1 MREHQKQKTSCPISK
16 ERFKVS
22 FFSPAKVQ
30 PKIKVS
36 KPSDPLEK
44 EADGISE
51 QIVNG
56 SDFNQ
61 SISTKN
67 NPSNIQTKQK
77 GITNSSTQGIPN
89 SVSNSLR
96 NSGNPLEP
104 EVKESMESAF
114 DQDFSKVRIHSDDA
128 AHRSADSINARAYT
142 FQNDIVFGEN
152 QYNPDSFEGRKLL
165 AHELVHTVQQ
175 SQGNGSDEIQRSIK
189 TFIEGGI
196 RGHASPRWENTGRST
211 SEELN
216 LTLSRDRANNVEYL
230 FQEMFRRY
238 MGGNGDIEF
247 AIESSVSG
255 ERDEGVVSLPAEGV
269 GDRETLIEGGGDI
282 EANDAAMRRVDID
295 IVVTRQES
303 GMAPSMESRVIPEE
317 CEPHATNQWAIKL
330 TLSGGAGHA
339 GLGGA
344 FAIGQLKNR
353 RTGQIAEGSFVGGG
367 IGVGLQ
373 TPGVDPGWGDWTD
386 FVTED
391 ICTFDDFDNTLARLT
406 TAGAGIY
413 VGYGMA
419 WISFPMRGAN
429 SIYVGG
435 FNAGALGADAGSNVG
450 NWNIHGTPPGPR
462 CIPEHEVER
471 EVFTPFQ
478 FDTQDGI
485 RHTVYFDTGSSEIND
500 EQFRMLDEFVQHIT
514 ARYSED

>member
-1 MREHQKQKTSCPISK
+1 MSK
-16 ERFKVS
+16 EES
-22 FFSPAKVQ
+22 
-30 PKIKVS
+30 
-36 KPSDPLEK
+36 
-44 EADGISE
+44 EAMPVPDG
-51 QIVNG
+51 
-56 SDFNQ
+56 
-61 SISTKN
+61 K
-67 NPSNIQTKQK
+67 
-77 GITNSSTQGIPN
+77 
-89 SVSNSLR
+89 
-96 NSGNPLEP
+96 
-104 EVKESMESAF
+104 
-114 DQDFSKVRIHSDDA
+114 
-128 AHRSADSINARAYT
+128 
-142 FQNDIVFGEN
+142 
-152 QYNPDSFEGRKLL
+152 
-165 AHELVHTVQQ
+165 
-175 SQGNGSDEIQRSIK
+175 
-189 TFIEGGI
+189 
-196 RGHASPRWENTGRST
+196 TGRST

-216 LTLSRDRANNVEYL
+216 LTLSQDRANNVEYL

-238 MGGNGDIEF
+238 MAGNGEIEF
-247 AIESSVSG
+247 AIQSSVSG
-255 ERDEGVVSLPAEGV
+255 ERDEEVVSLPAEGV
-269 GDRETLIEGGGDI
+269 GDRETLVEGGGDV
-282 EANDAAMRRVDID
+282 EANDPAMRRVDID

-330 TLSGGAGHA
+330 TLAGGGGHA

-373 TPGVDPGWGDWTD
+373 TPGADPGWGDWTD

-391 ICTFDDFDNTLARLT
+391 ICTFDDFDNTLSRLT
-406 TAGAGIY
+406 TAGAGAF

-435 FNAGALGADAGSNVG
+435 FNVGAVGIDAGSNVG

-462 CIPEHEVER
+462 CVPEHEVER

-478 FDTQDGI
+478 FDTQDGL

-500 EQFRMLDEFVQHIT
+500 EQFRLLDAFVQHIT
-514 ARYSED
+514 DRYSDE